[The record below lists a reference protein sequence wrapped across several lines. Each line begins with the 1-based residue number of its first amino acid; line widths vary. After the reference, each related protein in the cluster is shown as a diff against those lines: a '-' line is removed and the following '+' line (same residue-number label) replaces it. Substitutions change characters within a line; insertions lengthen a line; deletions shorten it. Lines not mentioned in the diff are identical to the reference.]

1 MILNTTYLDEFGD
14 IKQLVYK
21 ISHNITSDVQLAVF
35 TEEVLKPIN
44 ESILVLRGIS
54 DFDYSPELTKKKL
67 KTKKLSIKYKTGGY
81 DHIVL
86 QEPAYGSP
94 MECVNRNLE
103 LMTQI
108 KCQKLQSYFESIK
121 FNLLPLDQK
130 SDSIYLSLTE
140 VKSNGIITN
149 LYEVKFVFND
159 HWSATCQSCINGM
172 LHLRNEF
179 NKVSN
184 QLYVLP
190 NENIDIDGVVINDLS
205 INNSNLLKDQ
215 INILLS
221 NALQEAKVENFE
233 IHEVKNLE

>member
-1 MILNTTYLDEFGD
+1 MILNTNYLDEFGD

-67 KTKKLSIKYKTGGY
+67 ISKKLSIKYKSGGY
-81 DHIVL
+81 DHIIL

-121 FNLLPLDQK
+121 FNLLPFDQK

-140 VKSNGIITN
+140 IKSNGIITN
-149 LYEVKFVFND
+149 LYEVKFKFNGE
-159 HWSATCQSCINGM
+159 WSSTCQSCINGM

-179 NKVSN
+179 KKVSD
-184 QLYVLP
+184 QLYMLP
-190 NENIDIDGVVINDLS
+190 NETINAEGAIIGDLNV
-205 INNSNLLKDQ
+205 NNPNLLKDQ
-215 INILLS
+215 ISILLS
-221 NALQEAKVENFE
+221 NALLEAKVDNFE
-233 IHEVKNLE
+233 IIEVKNLE

>member
-1 MILNTTYLDEFGD
+1 MILNTNYLDEFGD
-14 IKQLVYK
+14 IRQLVYK
-21 ISHNITSDVQLAVF
+21 VSHNITSDMQLAVF
-35 TEEVLKPIN
+35 VEEVLKPIN
-44 ESILVLRGIS
+44 ESLLVIRGIS

-67 KTKKLSIKYKTGGY
+67 KSKKLSIKYKSGGY

-94 MECVNRNLE
+94 MECVNRNIE

-121 FNLLPLDQK
+121 FNLMPLDQK

-140 VKSNGIITN
+140 IKSNGIITN
-149 LYEVKFVFND
+149 LYEVNFKFNGE
-159 HWSATCQSCINGM
+159 WSSTCQSCVNGM

-184 QLYVLP
+184 QLYILP
-190 NENIDIDGVVINDLS
+190 NENIEADGAIISDLNV
-205 INNSNLLKDQ
+205 NNTDLLKDQ
-215 INILLS
+215 ISILLS
-221 NALQEAKVENFE
+221 NALLEAKVDNFE
-233 IHEVKNLE
+233 IIDVKILE

>member
-1 MILNTTYLDEFGD
+1 MILNTKYLDEFGD

-67 KTKKLSIKYKTGGY
+67 ISKKLSIKYKSGGY
-81 DHIVL
+81 DHIIL

-121 FNLLPLDQK
+121 FNLMPLDQK

-140 VKSNGIITN
+140 IKSNGIITN
-149 LYEVKFVFND
+149 LYEVNFKFNGE
-159 HWSATCQSCINGM
+159 WSPTCQTCINGM

-179 NKVSN
+179 KKVSD
-184 QLYVLP
+184 QLYMLP
-190 NENIDIDGVVINDLS
+190 NETINAEGAIIGDLNVWVGKPMWA
-205 INNSNLLKDQ
+205 IT
-215 INILLS
+215 
-221 NALQEAKVENFE
+221 
-233 IHEVKNLE
+233 